1 MQKKYKMPMIRN
13 NNMNLSPNEID
24 SIEDAGM
31 LNKHPVKL
39 IRTKGGF
46 FIAVGHKGNGLGQEA
61 LAAGSHP
68 AIVKYN
74 LEKQYP
80 GFQPSLMKSELYADN
95 VKVDKHSHFL
105 SDELRKSGHDIFS
118 IQNDN
123 SVEFQITKQNSQIH
137 SVIGNLENGEL
148 VINEMNIDKQ
158 FTRAL
163 AGATTE
169 KALECGLNK
178 IRINRK

>member
-1 MQKKYKMPMIRN
+1 
-13 NNMNLSPNEID
+13 MNLTPNEID
-24 SIEDAGM
+24 SVEDAGM
-31 LNKHPVKL
+31 MNQRPVKM

-46 FIAVGHKGNGLGQEA
+46 WIAVGHRKGSIEQEA

-80 GFQPSLMKSELYADN
+80 EFQPSMMKSENYNSMA
-95 VKVDKHSHFL
+95 KVEKHSHFL

-118 IQNDN
+118 IQGDN
-123 SVEFQITKQNSQIH
+123 SIEFQITKQNAQIH
-137 SVIGNLENGEL
+137 SVVGTMENKEL
-148 VINEMNIDKQ
+148 VIRSMNISKQ

-169 KALECGLNK
+169 KALELGLGK
-178 IRINRK
+178 IRVQRK